1 MVTETRTIKSIS
13 LKDKK
18 EVSQVQ
24 DELALDEPICI
35 FVNDEY
41 QVTLIASPEQ
51 KHELAVGYLLSENI
65 LNTPSDISEID
76 NRENNIYVNLNKNV
90 DLREVSMDRMNLIVT
105 ACAANPRSKPKS
117 TKIPKVKSS
126 ISVYPSVIMDLF
138 GELTSRGDI
147 HLKTRGTHSAMLGS
161 IEGKVLAFA
170 EDVGRH
176 NAVDKV
182 IGSLFLA
189 EGDLSQC
196 ILLSTGRQ
204 SGEMV
209 LKAARAGIPVVSSM
223 TVPLTSGVR
232 LAEASGIT
240 LTALGLGSLKV
251 YSNSERIKV
260 PS

>member
-13 LKDKK
+13 LQDKY

-24 DELALDEPICI
+24 DELALDEPVCI

-41 QVTLIASPEQ
+41 QVTLIASPEN
-51 KHELAVGYLLSENI
+51 KNELAIGYLLSENI
-65 LNTPSDISEID
+65 IDTPSDLRDID
-76 NRENNIYVNLNKNV
+76 TRDNNIYVNLNKNV

-105 ACAANPRSKPKS
+105 ACGANPRSQPKS
-117 TKIPKVKSS
+117 IKIPKVTTR
-126 ISVYPSVIMDLF
+126 ISVYPSIIMDLF
-138 GELTSRGDI
+138 SELTSRGDI
-147 HLKTRGTHSAMLGS
+147 HLKTRGTHSALLGS
-161 IEGKVLAFA
+161 IEGEVLTFA

-182 IGSLFLA
+182 VGSLFLMG
-189 EGDLSQC
+189 GDLSQC

-251 YSNSERIKV
+251 YSNPGRIKV